1 MENQVQNPQ
10 VHSLAALKAA
20 GHYFADPYDVIV
32 VGAGHAGCEAALAA
46 AKLGF
51 KTALFTLHIDALA
64 NMPCNPNI
72 GGTAK
77 GQLVRE
83 IDALGGIM
91 GLMADRSTIQF
102 RMLNRSKGPAV
113 LSPRAQQDRWKYQK
127 DMRHL
132 LEATPG
138 LYLIQNEV
146 TDLVWKE
153 EAGLKKIEGVV
164 SVLGTVYPAARVI
177 LATGTFLRSKV
188 IIGESIREEGPDG
201 LAPAKHLSASLQAL
215 GLKLKRFKT
224 GTPGRFHARSLD
236 YAHMEV
242 QPADPASQPFSFV
255 NEEDVTWQ
263 PLASLNCYLTYTGP
277 ESKKVIAANI
287 DRSPLYSGLV
297 EGVGPRYCPSFED
310 KVVKF
315 PDRDRHHV
323 FLEPCG
329 LESKEVYASG
339 LSSSMPE
346 DVQRQLVQSVPGMEK
361 AEFMRFAYAI
371 DYDLLD
377 AQDLDLSLE
386 LKSVKGLYGAGQILG
401 SSGYEEAAGT
411 GLIAGINACRSLA
424 GQDPVI
430 LDRSQAYI
438 GVLID
443 DLVTKG
449 TNEPYRM
456 MTSRAEYRL
465 VLRQDNADQR
475 LTPLGR
481 EIGLISDQRWAAFE
495 AKQARISR
503 ERARLAETRLSPK
516 DPKVQA
522 FCQAKGYGLPEGGV
536 SLADLLKRPEVT
548 YQDLVTLDPDP
559 PRICYPSQAKPGE
572 TFLSPVDCYNVQVQI
587 KYEGYIKLEL
597 ARIQRFHKLEKR
609 WIPEDFD
616 YTQLKGL
623 RLEARQKLSKLRPRS
638 VGQAARISGISP
650 ADASILLLAVSQR
663 DQGRQDGLRS
673 DGEQDGPR
681 SDEEE
686 IQEPADE

>member
-1 MENQVQNPQ
+1 MENQVKNHQA
-10 VHSLAALKAA
+10 HSLADLKAA
-20 GHYFADPYDVIV
+20 GKYFADSYDVIV

-83 IDALGGIM
+83 IDALGGVM

-113 LSPRAQQDRWKYQK
+113 LSPRAQQDRWQYQK

-132 LEATPG
+132 LERTPG
-138 LYLIQNEV
+138 LSLIQNEV
-146 TDLVWKE
+146 TDLVWRE
-153 EAGLKKIEGVV
+153 EEGVQYIEGVV
-164 SVLGTVYPAARVI
+164 SVLGTVYPAQRVI

-201 LAPAKHLSASLQAL
+201 LAPAKHLSFSLQAL
-215 GLKLKRFKT
+215 GLELKRFKT
-224 GTPGRFHARSLD
+224 GTPGRFHARSLNYD
-236 YAHMEV
+236 HMEV
-242 QPADPASQPFSFV
+242 QSADPDPQPFSFV
-255 NEEDVTWQ
+255 NEEKADWK
-263 PLASLNCYLTYTGP
+263 PLANLNCYLTYTSAD
-277 ESKKVIAANI
+277 SKKIIQDNI

-297 EGVGPRYCPSFED
+297 EGIGPRYCPSFED

-315 PDRDRHHV
+315 PNRDHHHV

-329 LESKEVYASG
+329 LESQEVYASG
-339 LSSSMPE
+339 MSSSMPE
-346 DVQRQLVQSVPGMEK
+346 DVQRQVMHSVPGMEN

-377 AQDLDLSLE
+377 AQDLELSLE
-386 LKSVKGLYGAGQILG
+386 VKSVKGLYGAGQILG

-411 GLIAGINACRSLA
+411 GLIAGINACRSLE
-424 GQDPVI
+424 GKKPVV

-481 EIGLISDQRWAAFE
+481 EIGLISDDRWAAFQ
-495 AKQARISR
+495 AKQARIDG
-503 ERARLAETRLSPK
+503 ERQRLESTRLSPK
-516 DPKVQA
+516 NPKVQA
-522 FCQAKGYGLPEGGV
+522 FFQGKGYGLPEGGL
-536 SLADLLKRPEVT
+536 SLADLLKRPEVN
-548 YQDLVTLDPDP
+548 YQDLLVLDPDR
-559 PRICYPSQAKPGE
+559 PRICYPSQAVAGE
-572 TFLSPVDCYNVQVQI
+572 AFLSPVDCYNVQVQI
-587 KYEGYIKLEL
+587 KYQGYIKLEED
-597 ARIQRFHKLEKR
+597 RIQRFHKLEKR
-609 WIPEDFD
+609 LIPEDFD
-616 YTQLKGL
+616 YEQLKGL

-663 DQGRQDGLRS
+663 EQGQKTSS
-673 DGEQDGPR
+673 DLEAQ
-681 SDEEE
+681 
-686 IQEPADE
+686 A

>member
-1 MENQVQNPQ
+1 MENQVKNHQA
-10 VHSLAALKAA
+10 HSLADLKAA
-20 GHYFADPYDVIV
+20 GKYFADSYDVIV

-83 IDALGGIM
+83 IDALGGVM

-113 LSPRAQQDRWKYQK
+113 LSPRAQQDRWQYQK

-132 LEATPG
+132 LERTPG
-138 LYLIQNEV
+138 LSLIQNEV
-146 TDLVWKE
+146 TDLVWRE
-153 EAGLKKIEGVV
+153 EEGVQYIEGVV
-164 SVLGTVYPAARVI
+164 SVLGTVYPAPKVI

-201 LAPAKHLSASLQAL
+201 LAPAKHLSFSLKAL
-215 GLKLKRFKT
+215 GLELKRFKT
-224 GTPGRFHARSLD
+224 GTPGRFHARSLNYD
-236 YAHMEV
+236 HMEV
-242 QPADPASQPFSFV
+242 QSADPDPQPFSFV
-255 NEEDVTWQ
+255 NEEKADWK
-263 PLASLNCYLTYTGP
+263 PLANLNCYLTYTSAD
-277 ESKKVIAANI
+277 SKKIIQDNI

-297 EGVGPRYCPSFED
+297 EGIGPRYCPSFED

-315 PDRDRHHV
+315 PNRDHHHV

-329 LESKEVYASG
+329 LESQEVYASG
-339 LSSSMPE
+339 MSSSMPE
-346 DVQRQLVQSVPGMEK
+346 DVQRQVMQSVPGMEN

-377 AQDLDLSLE
+377 AQDLELSLE
-386 LKSVKGLYGAGQILG
+386 VKSVKGLYGAGQILG

-411 GLIAGINACRSLA
+411 GLIAGINACRSLE
-424 GQDPVI
+424 GKKPVV

-481 EIGLISDQRWAAFE
+481 EIGLISDDRWAAFQ
-495 AKQARISR
+495 AKQARIDG
-503 ERARLAETRLSPK
+503 ERQRLESTRLSPK
-516 DPKVQA
+516 NPKVQA
-522 FCQAKGYGLPEGGV
+522 FFQGKGYGLPEGGL
-536 SLADLLKRPEVT
+536 SLADLLKRPEVS
-548 YQDLVTLDPDP
+548 YQDLLVLDPDR
-559 PRICYPSQAKPGE
+559 PRICYPSQAVAGE
-572 TFLSPVDCYNVQVQI
+572 AFLSPVDCYNVQVQI
-587 KYEGYIKLEL
+587 KYQGYIKLEED
-597 ARIQRFHKLEKR
+597 RIQRFHKLEKR
-609 WIPEDFD
+609 LIPEDFD
-616 YTQLKGL
+616 YEQLKGL

-663 DQGRQDGLRS
+663 EQGQKTSS
-673 DGEQDGPR
+673 DLEAQ
-681 SDEEE
+681 
-686 IQEPADE
+686 A

>member
-1 MENQVQNPQ
+1 MENQVENNQA
-10 VHSLAALKAA
+10 HSLVDLKAA
-20 GHYFADPYDVIV
+20 GKYFADSYDVIV
-32 VGAGHAGCEAALAA
+32 VGAGHAGCEAALAS

-83 IDALGGIM
+83 IDALGGVM

-132 LEATPG
+132 LECTPG

-146 TDLVWKE
+146 TDLVWRE
-153 EAGLKKIEGVV
+153 EDGVKYIEGVV
-164 SVLGTVYPAARVI
+164 SVLGTVYPAQRVI

-224 GTPGRFHARSLD
+224 GTPGRFHARSLNYD
-236 YAHMEV
+236 HMEV
-242 QPADPASQPFSFV
+242 QTADPAPQPFSFV
-255 NEEDVTWQ
+255 NEEKADWK
-263 PLASLNCYLTYTGP
+263 PLASLNCYLTYTSE
-277 ESKKVIAANI
+277 ESKKIIQENI
-287 DRSPLYSGLV
+287 DRSPLYSGLIK
-297 EGVGPRYCPSFED
+297 GIGPRYCPSFED

-315 PDRDRHHV
+315 PDRDHHHV

-329 LESKEVYASG
+329 LESQEVYASG
-339 LSSSMPE
+339 MSSSMPE
-346 DVQRQLVQSVPGMEK
+346 DVQRQVMKSVPGMEN

-377 AQDLDLSLE
+377 AQDLELSLE
-386 LKSVKGLYGAGQILG
+386 VKSVKGLYGAGQILG

-411 GLIAGINACRSLA
+411 GLMAGINACRSLE
-424 GQDPVI
+424 GKKPVI

-481 EIGLISDQRWAAFE
+481 EIGLIADDRWAAFQ
-495 AKQARISR
+495 AKQARIDG
-503 ERARLAETRLSPK
+503 ERKRLESTRLSPK

-522 FCQAKGYGLPEGGV
+522 FFRGKGYGLPEGGL

-548 YQDLVTLDPDP
+548 YQDLAVLDPGRP
-559 PRICYPSQAKPGE
+559 PICYPSEAKAGE
-572 TFLSPVDCYNVQVQI
+572 PFLSPVDCYNVQVQI
-587 KYEGYIKLEL
+587 KYQGYIKLEEE
-597 ARIQRFHKLEKR
+597 RIQRFHKLEKR
-609 WIPEDFD
+609 LIPEDFD
-616 YTQLKGL
+616 YEQLKGL

-663 DQGRQDGLRS
+663 EQGQKPAS
-673 DGEQDGPR
+673 DAEAK
-681 SDEEE
+681 S
-686 IQEPADE
+686 

>member
-1 MENQVQNPQ
+1 MENQVENNQA
-10 VHSLAALKAA
+10 HSLVDLKAA
-20 GHYFADPYDVIV
+20 GKYFADSYDVIV
-32 VGAGHAGCEAALAA
+32 VGAGHAGCEAALAS

-83 IDALGGIM
+83 IDALGGVM

-132 LEATPG
+132 LECTPG

-146 TDLVWKE
+146 TDLVWRE
-153 EAGLKKIEGVV
+153 EDGVKYIEGVV
-164 SVLGTVYPAARVI
+164 SVLGTVYPAQRVI

-224 GTPGRFHARSLD
+224 GTPGRFHARSLNYD
-236 YAHMEV
+236 HMEV
-242 QPADPASQPFSFV
+242 QTADPDPQPFSFV
-255 NEEDVTWQ
+255 NEEKADWK
-263 PLASLNCYLTYTGP
+263 PLASLNCYLTYTSE
-277 ESKKVIAANI
+277 ESKKIIQENI
-287 DRSPLYSGLV
+287 DRSPLYSGLIK
-297 EGVGPRYCPSFED
+297 GIGPRYCPSFED

-315 PDRDRHHV
+315 PDRDHHHV

-329 LESKEVYASG
+329 LESQEVYASG
-339 LSSSMPE
+339 MSSSMPE
-346 DVQRQLVQSVPGMEK
+346 DVQRQVMKSVPGMEN

-377 AQDLDLSLE
+377 AQDLELSLE
-386 LKSVKGLYGAGQILG
+386 VKSVKGLYGAGQILG

-411 GLIAGINACRSLA
+411 GLMAGINACRSLE
-424 GQDPVI
+424 GKKPVI

-481 EIGLISDQRWAAFE
+481 EIGLIADDRWAAFQ
-495 AKQARISR
+495 AKQARIDG
-503 ERARLAETRLSPK
+503 ERKRLESTRLSPK

-522 FCQAKGYGLPEGGV
+522 FFRGKGYGLPEGGL

-548 YQDLVTLDPDP
+548 YQDLAVLDPGRP
-559 PRICYPSQAKPGE
+559 PICYPSEAKAGE
-572 TFLSPVDCYNVQVQI
+572 PFLSPVDCYNVQVQI
-587 KYEGYIKLEL
+587 KYQGYIKLEEE
-597 ARIQRFHKLEKR
+597 RIQRFHKLEKR
-609 WIPEDFD
+609 LIPGDFD
-616 YTQLKGL
+616 YEQLKGL

-663 DQGRQDGLRS
+663 EQGQKPAS
-673 DGEQDGPR
+673 DAEAK
-681 SDEEE
+681 S
-686 IQEPADE
+686 

>member
-1 MENQVQNPQ
+1 MENQVKNHQA
-10 VHSLAALKAA
+10 HSLADLKAA
-20 GHYFADPYDVIV
+20 GKYFADSYDVIV

-83 IDALGGIM
+83 IDALGGVM

-113 LSPRAQQDRWKYQK
+113 LSPRAQQDRWQYQK

-132 LEATPG
+132 LERTPG
-138 LYLIQNEV
+138 LSLIQNEV
-146 TDLVWKE
+146 TDLVWRE
-153 EAGLKKIEGVV
+153 EEGVQYIEGVV
-164 SVLGTVYPAARVI
+164 SVLGTVYPAPKVI

-201 LAPAKHLSASLQAL
+201 LAPAKHLSFSLQAL
-215 GLKLKRFKT
+215 GLELKRFKT
-224 GTPGRFHARSLD
+224 GTPGRFHARSLNYD
-236 YAHMEV
+236 HMEV
-242 QPADPASQPFSFV
+242 QSADPDPQPFSFV
-255 NEEDVTWQ
+255 NEEKADWK
-263 PLASLNCYLTYTGP
+263 PLANLNCYLTYTSAD
-277 ESKKVIAANI
+277 SKKIIQDNI

-297 EGVGPRYCPSFED
+297 EGIGPRYCPSFED

-315 PDRDRHHV
+315 PNRDHHHV

-329 LESKEVYASG
+329 LESQEVYASG
-339 LSSSMPE
+339 MSSSMPE
-346 DVQRQLVQSVPGMEK
+346 DVQRQVMQSVPGMEN

-377 AQDLDLSLE
+377 AQDLELSLE
-386 LKSVKGLYGAGQILG
+386 VKSVKGLYGAGQILG

-411 GLIAGINACRSLA
+411 GLIAGINACRSLE
-424 GQDPVI
+424 GKKPVV

-481 EIGLISDQRWAAFE
+481 EIGLISDDRWAAFQ
-495 AKQARISR
+495 AKQARIDG
-503 ERARLAETRLSPK
+503 ERQRLESTRLSPK
-516 DPKVQA
+516 NPKVQA
-522 FCQAKGYGLPEGGV
+522 FFQGKGYGLPEGGL
-536 SLADLLKRPEVT
+536 SLADLLKRPEVS
-548 YQDLVTLDPDP
+548 YQDLLVLDPDR
-559 PRICYPSQAKPGE
+559 PRICYPSQAVAGE
-572 TFLSPVDCYNVQVQI
+572 AFLSPVDCYNVQVQI
-587 KYEGYIKLEL
+587 KYQGYIKLEED
-597 ARIQRFHKLEKR
+597 RIQRFHKLEKR
-609 WIPEDFD
+609 LIPEDFD
-616 YTQLKGL
+616 YEQLKGL

-663 DQGRQDGLRS
+663 EQGQKTSS
-673 DGEQDGPR
+673 DLEAQ
-681 SDEEE
+681 
-686 IQEPADE
+686 A

>member
-1 MENQVQNPQ
+1 MENQVENNQA
-10 VHSLAALKAA
+10 HSLVDLKAA
-20 GHYFADPYDVIV
+20 GKYFADSYDVIV
-32 VGAGHAGCEAALAA
+32 VGAGHAGCEAALAS

-83 IDALGGIM
+83 IDALGGVM

-132 LEATPG
+132 LECTPG

-146 TDLVWKE
+146 TDLVWRE
-153 EAGLKKIEGVV
+153 EDGVKYIEGVV
-164 SVLGTVYPAARVI
+164 SVLGTVYPAQRVI

-224 GTPGRFHARSLD
+224 GTPGRFHARSLNYD
-236 YAHMEV
+236 HMEV
-242 QPADPASQPFSFV
+242 QTADPDPQPFSFV
-255 NEEDVTWQ
+255 NEEKADWK
-263 PLASLNCYLTYTGP
+263 PLASLNCYLTCTSE
-277 ESKKVIAANI
+277 ESKKIIQENI
-287 DRSPLYSGLV
+287 DRSPLYSGLIK
-297 EGVGPRYCPSFED
+297 GIGPRYCPSFED

-315 PDRDRHHV
+315 PDRDHHHV

-329 LESKEVYASG
+329 LESQEVYASG
-339 LSSSMPE
+339 MSSSMPE
-346 DVQRQLVQSVPGMEK
+346 DVQRQVMKSVPGMEN

-377 AQDLDLSLE
+377 AQDLELSLE
-386 LKSVKGLYGAGQILG
+386 VKSVKGLYGAGQILG

-411 GLIAGINACRSLA
+411 GLMAGINACRSLE
-424 GQDPVI
+424 GKKPVI

-481 EIGLISDQRWAAFE
+481 EIGLITDDRWAAFQ
-495 AKQARISR
+495 AKQARIDG
-503 ERARLAETRLSPK
+503 ERKRLESTRLSPK

-522 FCQAKGYGLPEGGV
+522 FFRGKGYGLPEGGL

-548 YQDLVTLDPDP
+548 YQDLAVLDPGRP
-559 PRICYPSQAKPGE
+559 PICYPSEAKAGE
-572 TFLSPVDCYNVQVQI
+572 PFLSPVDCYNVQVQI
-587 KYEGYIKLEL
+587 KYQGYIKLEEE
-597 ARIQRFHKLEKR
+597 RIQRFHKLEKR
-609 WIPEDFD
+609 LIPEDFD
-616 YTQLKGL
+616 YEQLKGL

-663 DQGRQDGLRS
+663 EQGQKPAS
-673 DGEQDGPR
+673 DAEAK
-681 SDEEE
+681 S
-686 IQEPADE
+686 

>member
-1 MENQVQNPQ
+1 MENQVENNQA
-10 VHSLAALKAA
+10 HSLVDLKAA
-20 GHYFADPYDVIV
+20 GKYFADSYDVIV
-32 VGAGHAGCEAALAA
+32 VGAGHAGCEAALAS

-83 IDALGGIM
+83 IDALGGVM

-132 LEATPG
+132 LECTPG

-146 TDLVWKE
+146 TDLVWRE
-153 EAGLKKIEGVV
+153 EDGVKYIEGVV
-164 SVLGTVYPAARVI
+164 SVLGTVYPAQRVI

-224 GTPGRFHARSLD
+224 GTPGRFHARSLNYD
-236 YAHMEV
+236 HMEV
-242 QPADPASQPFSFV
+242 QTADPDPQPFSFV
-255 NEEDVTWQ
+255 NEEKADWK
-263 PLASLNCYLTYTGP
+263 PLASLNCYLTYTSE
-277 ESKKVIAANI
+277 ESKKIIQENI
-287 DRSPLYSGLV
+287 DRSPLYSGLIK
-297 EGVGPRYCPSFED
+297 GIGPRYCPSFED

-315 PDRDRHHV
+315 PDRDHHHV

-329 LESKEVYASG
+329 LESQEVYASG
-339 LSSSMPE
+339 MSSSMPE
-346 DVQRQLVQSVPGMEK
+346 DVQRQVMKSVPGMEN

-377 AQDLDLSLE
+377 AQDLELSLE
-386 LKSVKGLYGAGQILG
+386 VKSVKGLYGAGQILG

-411 GLIAGINACRSLA
+411 GLMAGINACRSLE
-424 GQDPVI
+424 GKKPVI

-481 EIGLISDQRWAAFE
+481 EIGLIADDRWAAFQ
-495 AKQARISR
+495 AKQARIDG
-503 ERARLAETRLSPK
+503 ERKRLESTRLSPK

-522 FCQAKGYGLPEGGV
+522 FFRGKGYGLPEGGL

-548 YQDLVTLDPDP
+548 YQDLAVLDPGRP
-559 PRICYPSQAKPGE
+559 PICYPSEAKAGE
-572 TFLSPVDCYNVQVQI
+572 PFLSPVDCYNVQVQI
-587 KYEGYIKLEL
+587 KYQGYIKLEEE
-597 ARIQRFHKLEKR
+597 RIQRFHKLEKR
-609 WIPEDFD
+609 LIPEDFD
-616 YTQLKGL
+616 YEQLKGL

-663 DQGRQDGLRS
+663 EQGQKPAS
-673 DGEQDGPR
+673 DAEAK
-681 SDEEE
+681 S
-686 IQEPADE
+686 

>member
-1 MENQVQNPQ
+1 MENQVKNHQA
-10 VHSLAALKAA
+10 HSLADLKAA
-20 GHYFADPYDVIV
+20 GKFFADSYDVIV

-83 IDALGGIM
+83 IDALGGVM

-113 LSPRAQQDRWKYQK
+113 LSPRAQQDRWQYQK

-132 LEATPG
+132 LERTPG
-138 LYLIQNEV
+138 LSLIQNEV
-146 TDLVWKE
+146 TDLVWRE
-153 EAGLKKIEGVV
+153 EEGVQYIEGVV
-164 SVLGTVYPAARVI
+164 SVLGTVYPAPKVI

-201 LAPAKHLSASLQAL
+201 LAPAKHLSFSLKAL
-215 GLKLKRFKT
+215 GLELKRFKT
-224 GTPGRFHARSLD
+224 GTPGRFHARSLNYD
-236 YAHMEV
+236 HMEV
-242 QPADPASQPFSFV
+242 QSADPDPQPFSFV
-255 NEEDVTWQ
+255 NEEKADWK
-263 PLASLNCYLTYTGP
+263 PLANLNCYLTYTSAY
-277 ESKKVIAANI
+277 SKKIIQDNI

-297 EGVGPRYCPSFED
+297 EGIGPRYCPSFED

-315 PDRDRHHV
+315 PNRDHHHV

-329 LESKEVYASG
+329 LESQEVYASG
-339 LSSSMPE
+339 MSSSMPE
-346 DVQRQLVQSVPGMEK
+346 DVQRQVMQSVPGMEN

-377 AQDLDLSLE
+377 AQDLELSLE
-386 LKSVKGLYGAGQILG
+386 VKSVKGLYGAGQILG

-411 GLIAGINACRSLA
+411 GLIAGINACRSLE
-424 GQDPVI
+424 GKKPVV

-481 EIGLISDQRWAAFE
+481 EIGLISDDRWAAFQ
-495 AKQARISR
+495 AKQARIDG
-503 ERARLAETRLSPK
+503 ERQRLESTRLSPK
-516 DPKVQA
+516 NPKVQA
-522 FCQAKGYGLPEGGV
+522 FFQGKGYGLPEGGL
-536 SLADLLKRPEVT
+536 SLADLLKRPEVS
-548 YQDLVTLDPDP
+548 YQDLLVLDPDR
-559 PRICYPSQAKPGE
+559 PRICYPSQAVAGE
-572 TFLSPVDCYNVQVQI
+572 AFLSPVDCYNVQVQI
-587 KYEGYIKLEL
+587 KYQGYIKLEED
-597 ARIQRFHKLEKR
+597 RIQRFHKLEKR
-609 WIPEDFD
+609 LIPEDFD
-616 YTQLKGL
+616 YEQLKGL

-663 DQGRQDGLRS
+663 EQGQKTSS
-673 DGEQDGPR
+673 DLEAQ
-681 SDEEE
+681 
-686 IQEPADE
+686 A

>member
-1 MENQVQNPQ
+1 MENQVENNQA
-10 VHSLAALKAA
+10 HSLVDLKAA
-20 GHYFADPYDVIV
+20 GKYFADSYDVIV
-32 VGAGHAGCEAALAA
+32 VGAGHAGCEAALAS

-83 IDALGGIM
+83 IDALGGVM

-132 LEATPG
+132 LECTPG

-146 TDLVWKE
+146 TDLVWRE
-153 EAGLKKIEGVV
+153 EDGVKYIEGVV
-164 SVLGTVYPAARVI
+164 SVLGTVYPAQRVI

-224 GTPGRFHARSLD
+224 GTPGRFHARSLNYD
-236 YAHMEV
+236 HMEV
-242 QPADPASQPFSFV
+242 QTADPDPQPFSFV
-255 NEEDVTWQ
+255 NEEKADWK
-263 PLASLNCYLTYTGP
+263 PLASLNCYLTCTSE
-277 ESKKVIAANI
+277 ESKKIIQENI
-287 DRSPLYSGLV
+287 DRSPLYSGLIK
-297 EGVGPRYCPSFED
+297 GIGPRYCPSFED

-315 PDRDRHHV
+315 PDRDHHHV

-329 LESKEVYASG
+329 LESQEVYASG
-339 LSSSMPE
+339 MSSSMPE
-346 DVQRQLVQSVPGMEK
+346 DVQRQVMKSVPGMEN

-377 AQDLDLSLE
+377 AQDLELSLE
-386 LKSVKGLYGAGQILG
+386 VKSVKGLYGAGQILG

-411 GLIAGINACRSLA
+411 GLMAGINACRSLE
-424 GQDPVI
+424 GKKPVI

-481 EIGLISDQRWAAFE
+481 EIGLITDDRWAAFQ
-495 AKQARISR
+495 AKQARIDG
-503 ERARLAETRLSPK
+503 ERKRLESTRLSPK

-522 FCQAKGYGLPEGGV
+522 FFRGKGYGLPEGGL

-548 YQDLVTLDPDP
+548 YQDLAVLDPGRP
-559 PRICYPSQAKPGE
+559 PICYPSEAKAGE
-572 TFLSPVDCYNVQVQI
+572 PFLSPVDCYNVQVQI
-587 KYEGYIKLEL
+587 KYQGYIKLEEE
-597 ARIQRFHKLEKR
+597 RIQRFHKLEKR
-609 WIPEDFD
+609 LIPEDFD
-616 YTQLKGL
+616 YEQLKGL
-623 RLEARQKLSKLRPRS
+623 RLEARQKMSKLRPRS

-663 DQGRQDGLRS
+663 EQGQKPAS
-673 DGEQDGPR
+673 DAEAK
-681 SDEEE
+681 S
-686 IQEPADE
+686 

>member
-1 MENQVQNPQ
+1 MENQVKNHQA
-10 VHSLAALKAA
+10 HSLADLKAA
-20 GHYFADPYDVIV
+20 GKYFADSYDVIV

-83 IDALGGIM
+83 IDALGGVM

-113 LSPRAQQDRWKYQK
+113 LSPRAQQDRWQYQK

-132 LEATPG
+132 LERTPG
-138 LYLIQNEV
+138 LSLIQNEV
-146 TDLVWKE
+146 TDLVWRE
-153 EAGLKKIEGVV
+153 EEGVQYIEGVV
-164 SVLGTVYPAARVI
+164 SVLGTVYPAPKVI

-201 LAPAKHLSASLQAL
+201 LAPAKHLSFSLKAL
-215 GLKLKRFKT
+215 GLELKRFKT
-224 GTPGRFHARSLD
+224 GTPGRFHARSLNYD
-236 YAHMEV
+236 HMEV
-242 QPADPASQPFSFV
+242 QSADPDPQPFSFV
-255 NEEDVTWQ
+255 NEEKADWK
-263 PLASLNCYLTYTGP
+263 PLANLNCYLTYTSAD
-277 ESKKVIAANI
+277 SKKIIQDNI

-297 EGVGPRYCPSFED
+297 EGIGPRYCPSFED

-315 PDRDRHHV
+315 PNRDHHHV

-329 LESKEVYASG
+329 LESQEVYASG
-339 LSSSMPE
+339 MSSSMPE
-346 DVQRQLVQSVPGMEK
+346 DVQRQVMQSVPGMEN

-377 AQDLDLSLE
+377 AQDLELSLE
-386 LKSVKGLYGAGQILG
+386 VKSVKGLYGAGQILG

-411 GLIAGINACRSLA
+411 GLIAGINACRSLE
-424 GQDPVI
+424 GKKPVV

-481 EIGLISDQRWAAFE
+481 EIGLISDDRWAAFQ
-495 AKQARISR
+495 AKQARIDG
-503 ERARLAETRLSPK
+503 ERQRLESTRLSPK
-516 DPKVQA
+516 NPKVQA
-522 FCQAKGYGLPEGGV
+522 FFQGKGYGLPEGGL
-536 SLADLLKRPEVT
+536 SLADLLKRPEVN
-548 YQDLVTLDPDP
+548 YQDLLVLDPDR
-559 PRICYPSQAKPGE
+559 PRICYPSQAVAGE
-572 TFLSPVDCYNVQVQI
+572 AFLSPVDCYNVQVQI
-587 KYEGYIKLEL
+587 KYQGYIKLEED
-597 ARIQRFHKLEKR
+597 RIQRFHKLEKR
-609 WIPEDFD
+609 LIPEDFD
-616 YTQLKGL
+616 YEQLKGL

-663 DQGRQDGLRS
+663 EQGQKTSS
-673 DGEQDGPR
+673 DLEAQ
-681 SDEEE
+681 
-686 IQEPADE
+686 A

>member
-1 MENQVQNPQ
+1 MDKQVANSPI
-10 VHSLAALKAA
+10 HSLADLRAA
-20 GHYFADPYDVIV
+20 GRYFADPYDVIV

-83 IDALGGIM
+83 IDALGGVM
-91 GLMADRSTIQF
+91 GLMADRNTIQF

-113 LSPRAQQDRWKYQK
+113 LSPRAQQDRWNYQK

-132 LEATPG
+132 LERTPG
-138 LYLIQNEV
+138 LYLIQNEI
-146 TDLVWKE
+146 TDLVWRE
-153 EAGLKKIEGVV
+153 EDGLKYIEGVI
-164 SVLGTVYPAARVI
+164 SVLGTVYPASRVI

-201 LAPAKHLSASLQAL
+201 LSPAKHLSASLQAL

-236 YAHMEV
+236 YDHMEV
-242 QPADPASQPFSFV
+242 QPADPDPQPFSFA
-255 NEEDVTWQ
+255 NESQADWQ
-263 PLASLNCYLTYTGP
+263 PLAKLNCYLIYTT
-277 ESKKVIAANI
+277 EASKQVIQANI

-297 EGVGPRYCPSFED
+297 EGIGPRYCPSFED

-329 LESKEVYASG
+329 LESQEVYASG
-339 LSSSMPE
+339 MSSSMPE
-346 DVQRQLVQSVPGMEK
+346 DVQRQVMKSIPGMEE
-361 AEFMRFAYAI
+361 AEFIRFAYAI

-377 AQDLDLSLE
+377 AQDLELSLE
-386 LKSVKGLYGAGQILG
+386 LKSVKGLYGTGQILG

-411 GLIAGINACRSLA
+411 GLMAGINACRSLQ
-424 GQDPVI
+424 GKEPII

-475 LTPLGR
+475 LTPLAR
-481 EIGLISDQRWAAFE
+481 EVGLISDERWEAFQ
-495 AKQARISR
+495 AKQARIQG
-503 ERARLAETRLSPK
+503 EIQRLEQTRLSPK
-516 DPKVQA
+516 DPKIQA
-522 FCQAKGYGLPEGGV
+522 FFLARDYGLPEGGL
-536 SLADLLKRPEVT
+536 SLADLLKRPEIN
-548 YQDLVTLDPDP
+548 YQELAALDPDR
-559 PRICYPSQAKPGE
+559 PRICYPAQAGPGE
-572 TFLSPVDCYNVQVQI
+572 NFLTPVDCYNVQVQI
-587 KYEGYIKLEL
+587 KYQGYIKLEEE
-597 ARIQRFHKLEKR
+597 RIQRFHKLEKR
-609 WIPEDFD
+609 LIPEDFD
-616 YTQLKGL
+616 YQGLKGL
-623 RLEARQKLSKLRPRS
+623 RLEARQKLSQLRPRS

-650 ADASILLLAVSQR
+650 ADASVLLLAISQQEQR
-663 DQGRQDGLRS
+663 QAGRTGQDP
-673 DGEQDGPR
+673 E
-681 SDEEE
+681 
-686 IQEPADE
+686 A

>member
-1 MENQVQNPQ
+1 MENQVENNQA
-10 VHSLAALKAA
+10 HSLVDLKAA
-20 GHYFADPYDVIV
+20 GKYFADSYDVIV
-32 VGAGHAGCEAALAA
+32 VGAGHAGCEAALAS

-83 IDALGGIM
+83 IDALGGVM

-132 LEATPG
+132 LECTPG

-146 TDLVWKE
+146 TDLVWRE
-153 EAGLKKIEGVV
+153 EDGVKYIEGVV
-164 SVLGTVYPAARVI
+164 SVLGTVYPAQRVI

-224 GTPGRFHARSLD
+224 GTPGRFHARSLNYD
-236 YAHMEV
+236 HMEV
-242 QPADPASQPFSFV
+242 QTADPDPQPFSFV
-255 NEEDVTWQ
+255 NEEKADWK
-263 PLASLNCYLTYTGP
+263 PLASLNCYLTYTSE
-277 ESKKVIAANI
+277 ESKKIIQENI
-287 DRSPLYSGLV
+287 DRSPLYSGLIK
-297 EGVGPRYCPSFED
+297 GIGPRYCPSFED

-315 PDRDRHHV
+315 PDRDHHHV

-329 LESKEVYASG
+329 LESQEVYASG
-339 LSSSMPE
+339 MSSSMPE
-346 DVQRQLVQSVPGMEK
+346 DVQRQVMKSVPGMEN

-377 AQDLDLSLE
+377 AQDLELSLE
-386 LKSVKGLYGAGQILG
+386 VKSVKGLYGAGQILG

-411 GLIAGINACRSLA
+411 GLMAGINACRSLE
-424 GQDPVI
+424 GKKPVI

-481 EIGLISDQRWAAFE
+481 EIGLIADDRWAAFQ
-495 AKQARISR
+495 AKQARIDG
-503 ERARLAETRLSPK
+503 ERKRLESTRLSPK

-522 FCQAKGYGLPEGGV
+522 FFRGKGYGLPEGGL

-548 YQDLVTLDPDP
+548 YQDLAVLDPGRP
-559 PRICYPSQAKPGE
+559 PICYPSEAKAGE
-572 TFLSPVDCYNVQVQI
+572 PFLSPVDCYNVQVQI
-587 KYEGYIKLEL
+587 KYQGYIKLEEE
-597 ARIQRFHKLEKR
+597 RIQRFHKLEKR
-609 WIPEDFD
+609 LIPEDSD
-616 YTQLKGL
+616 YEQLKGL

-663 DQGRQDGLRS
+663 EQGQKPAS
-673 DGEQDGPR
+673 DAEAK
-681 SDEEE
+681 S
-686 IQEPADE
+686 